1 MKSQYWP
8 TLIYDSYSL
17 YSILTLY
24 ILDFYHLENLICIS
38 ASNAPSFNIKD
49 VNQTFIN
56 VTWNLKMD
64 PKSGTVIYIEY
75 RKEGKHK

>member
-1 MKSQYWP
+1 MFIQKYVYVMFV
-8 TLIYDSYSL
+8 I
-17 YSILTLY
+17 IL
-24 ILDFYHLENLICIS
+24 NLILFS
-38 ASNAPSFNIKD
+38 ASNAPSFNIRD

-75 RKEGKHK
+75 RKEGK